1 MQLHTIKGYIQE
13 MYLVEYP
20 DRLLLLDGACRADIP
35 HLRAFIKEELGR
47 EFSDLHTVVVTHMHP
62 DHAGAAHKLRK
73 LTNCNLVAANRD
85 KNWYHGIDGILM
97 HLTDLALA
105 RWMANRL
112 GKPKANLWYSRK
124 LKPDYKLSDGDS
136 IPGFDDWLVLE
147 TPGHT
152 DRDLSVYCPSHS
164 VAYVAD
170 LMVEV
175 KKKLI
180 LPFPIFHPNKYRE
193 SVSRIYGMQIDT
205 LLVAHGGQVNLSKQ
219 AFEHLLMSAPRRP
232 VTHWR
237 VTKIKLKGL
246 IKSIWQFGFKDKK
259 NRHK

>member
-1 MQLHTIKGYIQE
+1 MQIHTIKGYIQD

-35 HLRAFIKEELGR
+35 HLKAFIEDELGR
-47 EFSDLHTVVVTHMHP
+47 EFNDLHTVVVTHMHP

-85 KNWYHGIDGILM
+85 KDWYQGVDGILM

-180 LPFPIFHPNKYRE
+180 PPFPIFHPNQYRE
-193 SVSRIYGMQIDT
+193 SVSRIYDMQVDT
-205 LLVAHGGQVNLSKQ
+205 LLVAHGGQVDFSQ
-219 AFEHLLMSAPRRP
+219 TAFEHLLTSAPRRP

-237 VTKIKLKGL
+237 VTKIKMKNLL
-246 IKSIWQFGFKDKK
+246 LSIWRFGFQYHGKS
-259 NRHK
+259 